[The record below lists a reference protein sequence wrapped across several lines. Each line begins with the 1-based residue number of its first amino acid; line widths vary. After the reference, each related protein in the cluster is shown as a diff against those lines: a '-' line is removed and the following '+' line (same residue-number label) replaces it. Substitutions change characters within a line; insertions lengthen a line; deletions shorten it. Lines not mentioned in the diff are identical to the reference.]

1 MAKQRYYL
9 DTRVLTAF
17 FFAAMPFVA
26 FGSFIVVNQARNQ
39 LRESVGTSLEQRAV
53 QTKLALE
60 QYVGE
65 QVVHLRVLAMDPD
78 VQKALAAPARPCPRP
93 TSRQMEQAWAT
104 GKDAKLNASLL
115 ETPARGAPQAA
126 HGSSAPRSS
135 RSSSSTPRAA
145 SWPPPAG
152 AAASSTARA
161 TGSRT
166 SRPRRAAR
174 GPRGRALRTGRDRPS
189 TSSRSPSPCAPRRT
203 SRLGALRALLDAAD
217 LYTVLAPVRIGRT
230 GHAALIRSTDGLV
243 LASDES
249 ERILKVPLPGFDAL
263 RNAVE
268 GFPLAESGQELFGR
282 ARLHR
287 GFWTI
292 PEVKAKDEAGRDV
305 VIEPSRIVGFSPI
318 DQIPD
323 VNWMVTVEQ
332 DRSEALAPIESVTRY
347 LWVHFIG
354 VFATVI
360 LLALYFSFK
369 LERPV
374 MQEDLHL
381 HEEHVPAGLKK
392 SVEELTS
399 RKRAR

>member
-26 FGSFIVVNQARNQ
+26 FGSFIVVNQAKNQ
-39 LRESVGTSLEQRAV
+39 LRESVGVSLEQRAV

-65 QVVHLRVLAMDPD
+65 QVVQLRVLALDPD
-78 VQKALAAPARPCPRP
+78 VQRALETPARPVPEADA
-93 TSRQMEQAWAT
+93 RQLEQAWAS

-115 ETPARGAPQAA
+115 ESPLAARLKPLGLVRPSVKQIKIVDTS
-126 HGSSAPRSS
+126 GRVV
-135 RSSSSTPRAA
+135 AA
-145 SWPPPAG
+145 SNRGGRLFYAESEWFKDLAG
-152 AAASSTARA
+152 QEGEPEVHLGQLYRAPGSTVNLLELAFPVRN
-161 TGSRT
+161 RE
-166 SRPRRAAR
+166 
-174 GPRGRALRTGRDRPS
+174 DVW
-189 TSSRSPSPCAPRRT
+189 
-203 SRLGALRALLDAAD
+203 LGAVRAVLDASD

-230 GHAALIRSTDGLV
+230 GHAALIRSTDGMV

-249 ERILKVPLPGFDAL
+249 ERILKMPLPGFDSL

-268 GFPLAESGQELFGR
+268 GFPLGESGEQIF
-282 ARLHR
+282 ARTGPRR
-287 GFWTI
+287 GYWTI
-292 PEVKAKDEAGRDV
+292 PDVKGKDEGGRDV
-305 VIEPSRIVGFSPI
+305 LVEPSRLVGFSPI

-323 VNWMVTVEQ
+323 VKWMVTVEQ
-332 DRSEALAPIESVTRY
+332 DLSEALAPIESVTRY

-369 LERPV
+369 LEQPV
-374 MQEDLHL
+374 MEEELHL
-381 HEEHVPAGLKK
+381 HEEHMPAGMKK
-392 SVEELTS
+392 PAES
-399 RKRAR
+399 

>member
-26 FGSFIVVNQARNQ
+26 FGSFIVVNQAKNQ
-39 LRESVGTSLEQRAV
+39 LRESVGVSLEQRAV

-65 QVVHLRVLAMDPD
+65 QVVQLRVLALDAD
-78 VQKALAAPARPCPRP
+78 VQRALAAPVRPVPEADAR
-93 TSRQMEQAWAT
+93 QIEQAWAS
-104 GKDAKLNASLL
+104 GKDPKLNASLL
-115 ETPARGAPQAA
+115 DSPLAARLKPLGLVRPSVKQIQIVDTS
-126 HGSSAPRSS
+126 GRVL
-135 RSSSSTPRAA
+135 AA
-145 SWPPPAG
+145 SNRGGRLFYAESEWFKDLSAQEGEPEVHLGQLYRAPGSTVNLLEVAFPVRNPDDVWLG
-152 AAASSTARA
+152 AV
-161 TGSRT
+161 
-166 SRPRRAAR
+166 
-174 GPRGRALRTGRDRPS
+174 RALF
-189 TSSRSPSPCAPRRT
+189 
-203 SRLGALRALLDAAD
+203 DASD

-230 GHAALIRSTDGLV
+230 GHASLIRSTDGMV

-249 ERILKVPLPGFDAL
+249 ERILKMPFPGFDSL

-268 GFPLAESGQELFGR
+268 GFPLGESGQQIFGR
-282 ARLHR
+282 TGPRR
-287 GFWTI
+287 GYWTI
-292 PEVKAKDEAGRDV
+292 PDVKGKDEGGREV
-305 VIEPSRIVGFSPI
+305 LIEPARLVGFSPI

-332 DRSEALAPIESVTRY
+332 DLSEALAPIESVTRY
-347 LWVHFIG
+347 LWFHFIG

-374 MQEDLHL
+374 MEEELHL
-381 HEEHVPAGLKK
+381 HEEHVPAGMQKPAQ
-392 SVEELTS
+392 S
-399 RKRAR
+399 